1 MKNLNPILIIVLLI
15 ILGIFLF
22 SRKDSILTKEVEKID
37 VIDDKEQI
45 VSAVELLNEE
55 GNVTVSVESLN
66 EANTNFRITLR
77 THFVELNYDLVKLS
91 SLFNIY
97 GNEYIPISWDG
108 DPVGGHHRTGVLKFD
123 SEEIKNPTLL
133 LIRGID
139 GIDRKF
145 DLSTFNE

>member
-15 ILGIFLF
+15 IVGIFLF
-22 SRKDSILTKEVEKID
+22 SVKDSIPTKENENID
-37 VIDDKEQI
+37 VVDNKGQT

-55 GNVTVSVESLN
+55 GNVTVLVDSLN
-66 EANTNFRITLR
+66 EANTNFRVTLG
-77 THFVELNYDLVKLS
+77 THSVELNYDLVKLS
-91 SLFNIY
+91 SLFDID
-97 GNEYIPISWDG
+97 GNEYIPISWGG
-108 DPVGGHHRTGVLKFD
+108 DPAGGHHRTGVLKFD
-123 SEEIKNPTLL
+123 SEKIENPALL